1 MEPKDTNSQ
10 SKETFFEK
18 YPYLEPLLNYYD
30 LRYDKVNITMDD
42 YIIILNR
49 IILKY
54 QKNSIPEMVDE
65 IKNFFIIIIKNSI
78 RMNRDSILFKALSYF
93 IKEGFDHFISTLKI
107 DKIITL
113 PKFMSGLFSKVN
125 EKKIAKSFNLDKIE
139 VETELKLITL
149 KKALKDKKFNLKQ
162 KLGGY
167 IFLFFRDF
175 IEQKDEEIKVE
186 IFKYIKEKDW
196 NGFYERYENFKI
208 IDDFDR
214 KLSSILGKESSE
226 QNEIKGEGIA
236 KNAQNSQ
243 ILEKSMNILNINT
256 SLDKDAQD
264 NPEDSQNSEL
274 KSTETN
280 NGSNDQ
286 KSIGT
291 NNGNSEQKNTING
304 NSEQKI
310 TEMSNGD
317 DKLKNIEIINLNKE
331 QKSSGMNDEKKNIPC
346 MKEIKVLNNEQLSE
360 KYIQLSERF
369 NKFME
374 LFEEQK
380 KHSEKLE
387 KNDEEQKNEIESL
400 KKRINEVSDKLDLAI
415 LINNLSTQ
423 RDCYKKT
430 LEILLKYLNKE
441 LHLNVVLFG
450 DDIWKQ
456 TKIIIDK
463 ILECGLSDEN
473 RQNLANALKG
483 LLFCKDYANCLVHGK
498 STASE
503 ELNKYYKDNNEIPII
518 TTASYENMKYATIN
532 FFDEKVNKG
541 EFKIINNFLFQKV
554 QKWKNDNEI
563 DFSKYISKNKL
574 DYEILLKHF
583 SIVENIVEK
592 FALKTDI
599 DKDLFNN

>member
-10 SKETFFEK
+10 SKEIFFEK

-291 NNGNSEQKNTING
+291 N
-304 NSEQKI
+304 
-310 TEMSNGD
+310 
-317 DKLKNIEIINLNKE
+317 KE
-331 QKSSGMNDEKKNIPC
+331 
-346 MKEIKVLNNEQLSE
+346 
-360 KYIQLSERF
+360 
-369 NKFME
+369 
-374 LFEEQK
+374 
-380 KHSEKLE
+380 
-387 KNDEEQKNEIESL
+387 
-400 KKRINEVSDKLDLAI
+400 
-415 LINNLSTQ
+415 
-423 RDCYKKT
+423 
-430 LEILLKYLNKE
+430 
-441 LHLNVVLFG
+441 
-450 DDIWKQ
+450 
-456 TKIIIDK
+456 
-463 ILECGLSDEN
+463 
-473 RQNLANALKG
+473 
-483 LLFCKDYANCLVHGK
+483 
-498 STASE
+498 
-503 ELNKYYKDNNEIPII
+503 
-518 TTASYENMKYATIN
+518 
-532 FFDEKVNKG
+532 
-541 EFKIINNFLFQKV
+541 
-554 QKWKNDNEI
+554 
-563 DFSKYISKNKL
+563 
-574 DYEILLKHF
+574 
-583 SIVENIVEK
+583 
-592 FALKTDI
+592 
-599 DKDLFNN
+599 

>member
-1 MEPKDTNSQ
+1 MEVMIK
-10 SKETFFEK
+10 KV
-18 YPYLEPLLNYYD
+18 LE
-30 LRYDKVNITMDD
+30 
-42 YIIILNR
+42 
-49 IILKY
+49 
-54 QKNSIPEMVDE
+54 Q
-65 IKNFFIIIIKNSI
+65 IK
-78 RMNRDSILFKALSYF
+78 
-93 IKEGFDHFISTLKI
+93 
-107 DKIITL
+107 
-113 PKFMSGLFSKVN
+113 
-125 EKKIAKSFNLDKIE
+125 
-139 VETELKLITL
+139 
-149 KKALKDKKFNLKQ
+149 
-162 KLGGY
+162 
-167 IFLFFRDF
+167 
-175 IEQKDEEIKVE
+175 
-186 IFKYIKEKDW
+186 
-196 NGFYERYENFKI
+196 
-208 IDDFDR
+208 
-214 KLSSILGKESSE
+214 
-226 QNEIKGEGIA
+226 
-236 KNAQNSQ
+236 
-243 ILEKSMNILNINT
+243 
-256 SLDKDAQD
+256 
-264 NPEDSQNSEL
+264 
-274 KSTETN
+274 
-280 NGSNDQ
+280 
-286 KSIGT
+286 
-291 NNGNSEQKNTING
+291 
-304 NSEQKI
+304 
-310 TEMSNGD
+310 SNGD

>member
-10 SKETFFEK
+10 SKEIFFEK

-196 NGFYERYENFKI
+196 NGFYERYEKFKI

>member
-10 SKETFFEK
+10 SKEIFFEK

-503 ELNKYYKDNNEIPII
+503 ELNKYYKDNNKIPII

>member
-10 SKETFFEK
+10 SKEIFFEK